1 MIHAMLL
8 SLGPGLPLLLA
19 LACCLPVLRPAAKW
33 FLPWAAIPALL
44 IPFVVPPNV
53 VVQVPWFFMG
63 GRMGLDATGQ
73 VVLGVT
79 GLIWLLAGLASRGRP
94 GAESRGPRFT
104 GYFLVAMA
112 GNCGLILAREMLGY
126 YLFFALM
133 SFAAYGLVAHSRT
146 NAARRAGRIYLL
158 LVIIGE
164 VAMFAALAMLADAAQ
179 SIVIADIVRTS
190 LPPAALVLLFI
201 GFGVK
206 IGVLPFHVW
215 MPLAYQTAPT
225 PAATALAGAMVNAGL
240 LGWLRFLP
248 LGRAAEPEGALLF
261 IACGALAALYGVI
274 VGMGQKRARAVLA
287 YSSISQ
293 MGLMTVIVGLGLI
306 DPLAG
311 QQGIPLL
318 ILYAV
323 HHSLAKSSLFLGC
336 EAVAPRRRQTTRWQT
351 AGLLLPGLA
360 LAGLPLTGGA
370 LVKTGMKILAATV
383 GEPWHVWGQIF
394 LPMTSVGTTILMLHF
409 IRLRRRTKSADTT
422 PIGPGIRSAWLISLA
437 AVATA
442 FWLWPA
448 ARIPALH
455 SLAISTLWQSLWPVA
470 TGCLLAYGWNRI
482 AGKRDTLY
490 TLPAG
495 DVLALLPQA
504 AGRGWQRSY
513 HTWTIRMRESN
524 RRRRRRWRQSLRS
537 STIDRRLRKGEKVL
551 GRWEVVGL
559 VYLLLC
565 TFFLFFLL

>member
-33 FLPWAAIPALL
+33 FLPWAAVPALL
-44 IPFVVPPNV
+44 TPFIVPTNV
-53 VVQVPWFFMG
+53 VVHVPWFFMG
-63 GRMGLDATGQ
+63 GRMGLDATGE
-73 VVLGVT
+73 VMLGVT
-79 GLIWLLAGLASRGRP
+79 GLIWFLAGLAYRGRP
-94 GAESRGPRFT
+94 GLESRRLRFT

-126 YLFFALM
+126 YLFFAMM
-133 SFAAYGLVAHSRT
+133 SFAAYGLVAHNRT
-146 NAARRAGRIYLL
+146 NASRRAGRIYLF

-164 VAMFAALAMLADAAQ
+164 VAMFAALTMLANVAQ
-179 SIVIADIVRTS
+179 SIVIADNVRAS
-190 LPPAALVLLFI
+190 LPPAVIVLLFI

-206 IGVLPFHVW
+206 VGVLPFHVR
-215 MPLAYQTAPT
+215 MPLAYQTTPT

-248 LGRAAEPEGALLF
+248 LSQTAEPEGALLF

-274 VGMGQKRARAVLA
+274 IGMGQKRARAVLA

-306 DPLAG
+306 DPKGG

-336 EAVAPRRRQTTRWQT
+336 EAVARKRRTTCWQL

-370 LVKTGMKILAATV
+370 VIKTGLKVLAATV
-383 GEPWHVWGQIF
+383 GEPWLGWGRIF
-394 LPMTSVGTTILMLHF
+394 LPVTSDGTTILMLHF

-422 PIGPGIRSAWLISLA
+422 PIGPVILSAWLISLA

-442 FWLWPA
+442 FWLWPT
-448 ARIPALH
+448 ARISALH
-455 SLAISTLWQSLWPVA
+455 SLAVGILWQSLWPVA
-470 TGCLLAYGWNRI
+470 IGCLLAYGWNRL

-495 DVLALLPQA
+495 DILALLPQA
-504 AGRGWQRSY
+504 VGRGWQRSL
-513 HTWTIRMRESN
+513 HTWTIRIRVSN
-524 RRRRRRWRQSLRS
+524 RLRQRRWRQSFRS
-537 STIDRRLRKGEKVL
+537 SGIDRRLRKGEKVL
-551 GRWEVVGL
+551 ERWGVVGL

-565 TFFLFFLL
+565 TLFLFFLL